1 MEEDKAGADS
11 SPSRQ
16 VVGRVIRV
24 DEKSH
29 AVIAAYRFWMEDRDG
44 GRVSM
49 AEAVRELLVR
59 KAQDV
64 MREDR

>member
-11 SPSRQ
+11 SPGGQ

-24 DEKSH
+24 DEESH
-29 AVIAAYRFWMEDRDG
+29 AIIAAYRYWLEDRDG

-49 AEAVRELLVR
+49 AEAVRDLLVR

>member
-1 MEEDKAGADS
+1 MEEGQVRGDQS
-11 SPSRQ
+11 SPVSRPQ
-16 VVGRVIRV
+16 PVIRV
-24 DEKSH
+24 DEECH
-29 AVIAAYRFWMEDRDG
+29 AVLDAYRRWLEERDA

-49 AEAVRELLVR
+49 AEAVRDLLLR